1 LLRAISGTLNNLL
14 RSPSRGLTVLEIPTY
29 STVCADF
36 RAPAGRNPASLATV
50 IRRFQRSRIDA
61 AQSHDTLYD
70 QNPVQA
76 MSSLSPSQKRY
87 LRGLAHNLKPV
98 ILTGNKGVT
107 PALLKEFSAALDQH
121 ELVKV
126 KLGDDRDERKVHIA
140 ELGEAAGAELV
151 QSIGRVAC
159 FYRRNE
165 EKPKLA
171 LPR

>member
-1 LLRAISGTLNNLL
+1 M
-14 RSPSRGLTVLEIPTY
+14 P
-29 STVCADF
+29 
-36 RAPAGRNPASLATV
+36 
-50 IRRFQRSRIDA
+50 
-61 AQSHDTLYD
+61 
-70 QNPVQA
+70 
-76 MSSLSPSQKRY
+76 LSPSQKRY
-87 LRGLAHNLKPV
+87 LRGLAHSLKPV

-107 PALLKEFSAALDQH
+107 PALLQEFSAALDQH

-126 KLGDDRDERKVHIA
+126 KLSDDRDERKSHIA
-140 ELGEAAGAELV
+140 ELGDGAKAELV

>member
-1 LLRAISGTLNNLL
+1 
-14 RSPSRGLTVLEIPTY
+14 
-29 STVCADF
+29 
-36 RAPAGRNPASLATV
+36 
-50 IRRFQRSRIDA
+50 
-61 AQSHDTLYD
+61 
-70 QNPVQA
+70 
-76 MSSLSPSQKRY
+76 

-126 KLGDDRDERKVHIA
+126 KLGDDRDERKLHIA
-140 ELGEAAGAELV
+140 ELGDSAQAELV

>member
-1 LLRAISGTLNNLL
+1 M
-14 RSPSRGLTVLEIPTY
+14 P
-29 STVCADF
+29 
-36 RAPAGRNPASLATV
+36 
-50 IRRFQRSRIDA
+50 
-61 AQSHDTLYD
+61 
-70 QNPVQA
+70 
-76 MSSLSPSQKRY
+76 LSPSQKRY
-87 LRGLAHNLKPV
+87 LRGLAHSLKPV

-126 KLGDDRDERKVHIA
+126 KLGDDRDERKAHIA
-140 ELGEAAGAELV
+140 ELGEGTKAELV

>member
-1 LLRAISGTLNNLL
+1 MPI
-14 RSPSRGLTVLEIPTY
+14 
-29 STVCADF
+29 
-36 RAPAGRNPASLATV
+36 
-50 IRRFQRSRIDA
+50 
-61 AQSHDTLYD
+61 
-70 QNPVQA
+70 
-76 MSSLSPSQKRY
+76 SPSQKRY
-87 LRGLAHNLKPV
+87 LRGLAHSLKPV

-126 KLGDDRDERKVHIA
+126 KLGDDRDERKAHIA
-140 ELGEAAGAELV
+140 ELGDGAKAELV

>member
-1 LLRAISGTLNNLL
+1 M
-14 RSPSRGLTVLEIPTY
+14 P
-29 STVCADF
+29 
-36 RAPAGRNPASLATV
+36 
-50 IRRFQRSRIDA
+50 
-61 AQSHDTLYD
+61 
-70 QNPVQA
+70 
-76 MSSLSPSQKRY
+76 LSPSQKRY

-107 PALLKEFSAALDQH
+107 PAVIKELFNALDQH

-126 KLGDDRDERKVHIA
+126 RLGDDRNERKSQIA
-140 ELGEAAGAELV
+140 ELAAAAKAELV

>member
-1 LLRAISGTLNNLL
+1 M
-14 RSPSRGLTVLEIPTY
+14 P
-29 STVCADF
+29 
-36 RAPAGRNPASLATV
+36 
-50 IRRFQRSRIDA
+50 
-61 AQSHDTLYD
+61 
-70 QNPVQA
+70 
-76 MSSLSPSQKRY
+76 LSPSQKRY
-87 LRGLAHNLKPV
+87 LRGLAHSLRPV

-126 KLGDDRDERKVHIA
+126 KLGDHRDERKLHIA
-140 ELGEAAGAELV
+140 ELGDGARAELV

>member
-1 LLRAISGTLNNLL
+1 M
-14 RSPSRGLTVLEIPTY
+14 P
-29 STVCADF
+29 
-36 RAPAGRNPASLATV
+36 
-50 IRRFQRSRIDA
+50 
-61 AQSHDTLYD
+61 
-70 QNPVQA
+70 
-76 MSSLSPSQKRY
+76 LSPSQKRY
-87 LRGLAHNLKPV
+87 LRGLAHSLKPV

-107 PALLKEFSAALDQH
+107 PALLKEFSTALDQH

-126 KLGDDRDERKVHIA
+126 KLGDDRDERKTHIA
-140 ELGEAAGAELV
+140 ELSEGAKAELV